1 MKLQKI
7 TQSTGRHYDDACA
20 TAHALDLIGDRWAL
34 LVIRELMFGPRRFS
48 DLRGDLNGIS
58 ANVLTQRL
66 EQLEAAGIVLRRKLP
81 PPASVQVYELTEWG
95 LEVEPVILAIGRWG
109 VRSPLHDPTL
119 PLSAVGLMMSFRAKF
134 EPERAKA
141 VDVSLAFR
149 FGPND
154 FHAVVVDGRLQT
166 GRGAPDHADVSVSGD
181 PGAFAGLAYAKLPL
195 ADLESAGALS
205 ITGDRRALARFVR
218 LWEMPPKAPL
228 PAVSAG

>member
-7 TQSTGRHYDDACA
+7 TQSAGRHYDDACA

-48 DLRGDLNGIS
+48 DLRGELSGIS

-66 EQLEAAGIVLRRKLP
+66 EQLEAAGILSRQKLP
-81 PPASVQVYELTEWG
+81 PPANVHVYALTQWG

-119 PLSAVGLMMSFRAKF
+119 PLSAAGLMMSFRAKF
-134 EPERAKA
+134 EPEKA
-141 VDVSLAFR
+141 NGVDVSLAFR
-149 FGPND
+149 FGAND
-154 FHAVVVDGRLQT
+154 FHAVVADERLET
-166 GRGAPDHADVSVSGD
+166 GRGAPDRADVSVAGD
-181 PGAFAGLAYAKLPL
+181 PGAFAGLVYAKLPL
-195 ADLESAGALS
+195 AELEASGALS
-205 ITGDRRALARFVR
+205 VAGDRRALARFAR

-228 PAVSAG
+228 PAVSGG